1 MAISI
6 FSSRVLVKQTN
17 KVTTPSL
24 FFLKTF
30 FKEEKLSDKEHI
42 DVVIKDGKR
51 RLAPFVSPRSE
62 GKVVKSLGKVVNSY
76 KPGYIKQKFI
86 TEAAE
91 LVETTGGNV
100 FYADELTPQQ
110 RALNKLTEE
119 LKEHKEMAERRIEW
133 MCATALTT
141 GKIIMKGDD
150 VDEEVD
156 FGLPADHMV
165 TLTGAALFTDP
176 TSKPIEYLRK
186 RRRKIIQ
193 DSGVSP
199 THVVFGEDVIDAFLG
214 HADVK
219 ATLDTRRISMGVI
232 DPKSFPDG
240 TTYYGY
246 LNELGMEIWGY
257 NDWFI
262 DDADGL
268 EYPMMPA
275 DRMLMA
281 STNGEFLINYGA
293 IKDLKALAAMK
304 FFVKSWE
311 VEDPSA
317 RIVLMQ
323 SAPLPVPTKVKSII
337 CDKVV

>member
-1 MAISI
+1 MISL
-6 FSSRVLVKQTN
+6 FASRALVKQTN

-24 FFLKTF
+24 FFMKTF
-30 FKEEKLSDKEHI
+30 FEELAPTDKQYI

-51 RLAPFVSPRSE
+51 TLAPFVSPRSE
-62 GKVVKSLGKVVNSY
+62 GKVVKSQGKTVASY
-76 KPGYIKQKFI
+76 KPAYIKQKFI
-86 TEAAE
+86 TEAADI
-91 LVETTGGNV
+91 LETTGGNV
-100 FYADELTPQQ
+100 FYADDLTPQQ
-110 RALNKLTEE
+110 RATIKLTEE
-119 LKEHKEMAERRIEW
+119 LQEHKEMGERRTEW
-133 MCATALTT
+133 MCASALTT
-141 GKIIMKGDD
+141 GKIIMKGEDT
-150 VDEEVD
+150 DEEVD

-165 TLTGAALFTDP
+165 TLTGTALFTDP
-176 TSKPIEYLRK
+176 ASKPLEYMRQ
-186 RRRKIIQ
+186 RRRKIIK
-193 DSGVSP
+193 DSGVTP
-199 THVVFGEDVIDAFLG
+199 THVVFGEDVIDAFLA

-232 DPKSFPDG
+232 DPKAFPDG

-257 NDWFI
+257 NDWYI

-275 DRMLMA
+275 DRMLMT
-281 STNGEFLINYGA
+281 STKGEFIINYGA

-311 VEDPSA
+311 EEDPSA
-317 RIVLMQ
+317 RYVLMQ
-323 SAPLPVPTKVKSII
+323 SAPLPVPTKVKAII